1 MEEVVVDSNFD
12 EGLYPIALLGFFVM
26 IVIMFIIVNYI
37 NAPYGRHVKR
47 GWGFGVAV
55 REAWIIMESPAL
67 FVMALIYHTG
77 QFHLLHVPHVLL
89 RLHQVHY
96 IHRTLIFPFRMRA
109 DGKAM
114 PVSVVAAGFLFNVY
128 NSYLQARWISHYG
141 SYPTSWLSSPQFLL
155 GVTLFLGG
163 FACNIWADNVLL
175 NLRTDKEDRSY
186 KIPRGFLYEYVTC
199 PNYLS
204 EVVEWLGWAIMTNS
218 LAGFAFF
225 LATLANLAP
234 RAKGH
239 HQWYYKKFSDYPK
252 NRKALIPFIY

>member
-1 MEEVVVDSNFD
+1 MEILEGSDFD
-12 EGLYPIALLGFFVM
+12 EGFYPIALWGYFAMVAVMFV
-26 IVIMFIIVNYI
+26 VVNLM

-67 FVMALIYHTG
+67 FVMALVYHAG
-77 QFHLLHVPHVLL
+77 HFHLLHVPHVLL
-89 RLHQVHY
+89 RLHQMHY
-96 IHRTLIFPFRMRA
+96 IHRTLIFPFRMRS

-114 PVSVVAAGFLFNVY
+114 PVSVVAAGFAFNVY
-128 NSYLQARWISHYG
+128 NSYVQARWISHYG
-141 SYPTSWLSSPQFLL
+141 SYPAGWLWSAQFVV
-155 GVTLFLGG
+155 GVTLFVAG
-163 FACNIWADNVLL
+163 FVCNIWADNVLF

-218 LAGFAFF
+218 VAGVGFF
-225 LATLANLAP
+225 VATVANLAP
-234 RAKGH
+234 RAKANH
-239 HQWYYKKFSDYPK
+239 EWYHKKFNDYPK
-252 NRKALIPFIY
+252 SRKALIPLIY

>member
-1 MEEVVVDSNFD
+1 MEEVVDGNFD
-12 EGLYPIALLGFFVM
+12 EGLYPIALLGFFAMV
-26 IVIMFIIVNYI
+26 VIMFVVVNYI
-37 NAPYGRHVKR
+37 IAPYGRHVKR

-67 FVMALIYHTG
+67 FVMALIYHIG

-89 RLHQVHY
+89 RFHQLHY
-96 IHRTLIFPFRMRA
+96 IHRSLIFPFRMRA

-114 PVSVVAAGFLFNVY
+114 PVSVVVAGFLFNVY
-128 NSYLQARWISHYG
+128 NSYVQARWISHYG

-186 KIPRGFLYEYVTC
+186 KIPKGFLYEYVTC

-225 LATLANLAP
+225 VATLANLAP
-234 RAKGH
+234 RAKAH
-239 HQWYYKKFSDYPK
+239 HEWYYKKFSDYPK